1 MGVVLDVWSVLGG
14 VGSKIQHYP
23 DSILCNLSTALP
35 HLWSMKSKNKKTN
48 RWQISPLL
56 QKLKSPAE
64 KIGFTTLGILLA
76 LWINNLDENRKKREI
91 EQKTLLEIKAGLQ
104 QDRKD
109 LKETIQGYDYRVYNA
124 ATLLQYL
131 GQTQI
136 PRDSLASRI
145 SELIGYSFL
154 LANTAAYETLKSR
167 GLETITNDTLR
178 LGITTLYDVEYEAIQ
193 TSEMHLSEVYNN
205 MLLPYLMQNM
215 RLGANEVSPAELQKI
230 LQDRPFQQIVWQV
243 RFLNEATMD
252 RYTSALKVLETQ
264 LAQIEK
270 ELNSGRF

>member
-1 MGVVLDVWSVLGG
+1 M
-14 VGSKIQHYP
+14 
-23 DSILCNLSTALP
+23 
-35 HLWSMKSKNKKTN
+35 
-48 RWQISPLL
+48 PLL
-56 QKLKSPAE
+56 KKLRSPAE
-64 KIGFTTLGILLA
+64 KISFTTLSILLA

-91 EQKTLLEIKAGLQ
+91 EQKTLLEIKAGLM

-124 ATLLQYL
+124 VTLLQYL

-136 PRDSLASRI
+136 PRDSLANRI

-167 GLETITNDTLR
+167 GLETITNDSLR

-205 MLLPYLMQNM
+205 MLLPYLVHNM
-215 RLGANEVSPAELQKI
+215 PLGASEVSFSELQKI
-230 LQDRPFQQIVWQV
+230 LQNRPFQQMIWQI
-243 RFLNEATMD
+243 RFLNEATME
-252 RYTSALKVLETQ
+252 RYTSALQVLETQ

>member
-1 MGVVLDVWSVLGG
+1 MLGG

-48 RWQISPLL
+48 KWQISPLL

-131 GQTQI
+131 SQTQI